1 MSGRRLFVKICGITS
16 AADARLAVE
25 AGADA
30 LGFVFW
36 ARSPRAVDAAQ
47 ARAIGEGIPAS
58 IVRVGVFVDA
68 APEEMARVADTAG
81 LDLLQLHGDE
91 SPESAPSWCRP
102 AWKALRVGPEFT
114 ARDARRWADRVAGV
128 LLDTRSA
135 SAPGGTGETFDW
147 ALARRARESA
157 RFLMLAGGLTPE
169 NVERAIAVAHPD
181 GVDVSS
187 GVESRPGRKDPDKVR
202 AFVAAVRRAA

>member
-1 MSGRRLFVKICGITS
+1 MTGRRLFVKICGITS
-16 AADARLAVE
+16 ADDARLAVD

-36 ARSPRAVDAAQ
+36 PKSPRAVDAVQ
-47 ARAIGEGIPAS
+47 ARAIGDGIPAS

-68 APEEMARVADTAG
+68 GADEMARVADAAG

-91 SPESAPSWCRP
+91 APSATASLCRP
-102 AWKALRVGPEFT
+102 AWKALRVGPDFT
-114 ARDARRWADRVAGV
+114 ARDARRWSQHVAGL
-128 LLDTRSA
+128 LLDARSA
-135 SAPGGTGETFDW
+135 SAPGGTGESFDW
-147 ALARRARESA
+147 SLARRARECA
-157 RFLMLAGGLTPE
+157 RFLMLAGGLTAE
-169 NVERAIAVAHPD
+169 NVERAIAVAEPD

-187 GVESRPGRKDPDKVR
+187 GVESRPGRKDPARVR